1 MQGAMT
7 TPESARAR
15 HLEDALAVAE
25 ERFFATFEL
34 APVAVAHVAP
44 DGRLLRVNRRLC
56 DLLAYEPGELLQL
69 RVQDLTHPEDLAAD
83 LDQALRTVAGEQSG
97 YTIEKRY
104 VRKDG
109 ASVRAEVRTALVRE
123 LPSDKPLYFVAMIND
138 ITAQRRAEEA
148 RQRAADE
155 LAALLAGLPDIVSR
169 FDTEGRH
176 LYVNHAVERATG
188 LAASEFIGRTN
199 RELGMP
205 EALVAQW
212 DEALREV
219 LTAGVPREVSFA
231 FPTPRGERRYWTLMV
246 PERGPQGTVTGVLSV
261 ARDVS
266 DAPLEGISPEYTGQ
280 VQQAAADE
288 FRGIFEQA
296 GVGLAEVALDGRM
309 MRVNQRLC
317 EILHRTRDE
326 LLALRFQDISEPAE
340 LDEDLAR
347 LRRLAAGETTGY
359 SMEKRYLLPDGERVW
374 AELSVSLLR
383 GPDGEPRHF
392 VSVVQ
397 DIQARKD
404 AEARLA
410 ESEARLRFLAEM
422 IPQLVWSTLPDGYH
436 DYYNARWFAYTGLTF
451 EDTQGPGWNAVL
463 HPDDR
468 ERAWNRWQHSLR
480 TGEPYAIEYRFRR
493 HDGAYR
499 WFLGRAMPLRGED
512 GQIERWFGTCTDI
525 QEQKDAEG
533 SLREMQERLQA
544 ALDASATGTFRWNI
558 QTGELEW
565 DAALD
570 RLFGLP
576 PHASPRSLE
585 SFLVCVHP
593 DDRARVAA
601 AAERCARAG
610 GVFREEF
617 RVVWPDGTVRW
628 LLDKGDT
635 TLGADGRPLYMT
647 GACVDITERKDAELE
662 REALLDA
669 ARAARGS
676 AEAASHLK
684 SQFVAT
690 MSHEIRTPINAVLGY
705 SDLLDLGVHG
715 PLNDPQRE
723 QVRRILR
730 SARHLLSLVNDSLDL
745 AKIEAGEMQVLRDPV
760 DVRALCLSALEMAET
775 LAAARQV
782 SVHDETE
789 PLAGVRAWG
798 DEDRIRQV
806 LVNLVTNA
814 CKFTPQGGTVRV
826 GRARAAAPPDAVEG
840 RWVGIEVADTG
851 PGIPPEMQERVFMPF
866 VQDDASRGDI
876 RGTGLGLPISRT
888 LARLMGGD
896 VVLASTPGEGACFTL
911 WLPEAPAD
919 AAGV

>member
-1 MQGAMT
+1 MT
-7 TPESARAR
+7 TPETARAR

-34 APVAVAHVAP
+34 APVGIAHVAP
-44 DGRLLRVNRRLC
+44 DGRWLRVNRQLC
-56 DLLAYEPGELLQL
+56 GILGYACHELLRL

-83 LDQALRTVAGEQSG
+83 LDQALRTVAGEQSS

-104 VRKDG
+104 IRKDG
-109 ASVRAEVRTALVRE
+109 TSIWAEVRVALVRE
-123 LPSDKPLYFVAMIND
+123 LPSEKPLYFVAVLND

-148 RQRAADE
+148 RERAVDE
-155 LAALLAGLPDIVSR
+155 LGALLAGLPDIVSR

-176 LYVNHAVERATG
+176 LYVNSAVERATG
-188 LAASEFIGRTN
+188 LAAGEFIGRTN

-212 DEALREV
+212 DAALREV
-219 LTAGVPREVSFA
+219 VDADVAREVSFA

-246 PERGPQGTVTGVLSV
+246 PEHGPQGIVTGVLSV

-266 DAPLEGISPEYTGQ
+266 DAPLDGISPDYAGQ
-280 VQQAAADE
+280 VQRAVEDE

-296 GVGLAEVALDGRM
+296 GVGLAEVALDGRLI
-309 MRVNQRLC
+309 RVNQRLC
-317 EILHRTRDE
+317 EILHRTPDE
-326 LLALRFQDISEPAE
+326 LASVRFQEITEPT
-340 LDEDLAR
+340 DLAGDLEHLER
-347 LRRLAAGETTGY
+347 LVRGETTGY
-359 SMEKRYLLPDGERVW
+359 SMEKRYVRPDGQRVW

-410 ESEARLRFLAEM
+410 ESE
-422 IPQLVWSTLPDGYH
+422 
-436 DYYNARWFAYTGLTF
+436 
-451 EDTQGPGWNAVL
+451 
-463 HPDDR
+463 
-468 ERAWNRWQHSLR
+468 
-480 TGEPYAIEYRFRR
+480 
-493 HDGAYR
+493 
-499 WFLGRAMPLRGED
+499 
-512 GQIERWFGTCTDI
+512 
-525 QEQKDAEG
+525 
-533 SLREMQERLQA
+533 ERLQA

-558 QTGELEW
+558 RTGALDW

-576 PHASPRSLE
+576 PQASPRSLE
-585 SFLVCVHP
+585 NFLVCVHP
-593 DDRARVAA
+593 DDRGRVAA
-601 AAERCARAG
+601 AAERCARSG

-628 LLDKGDT
+628 LLDRGDT
-635 TLGADGRPLYMT
+635 TLGTDGRPLYMT
-647 GACVDITERKDAELE
+647 GACMDVTERKDAELE

-669 ARAARGS
+669 AQAARDG

-690 MSHEIRTPINAVLGY
+690 ISHEIRTPINAVLGY
-705 SDLLDLGVHG
+705 ADLLELGVHG

-723 QVRRILR
+723 QVNRILR
-730 SARHLLSLVNDSLDL
+730 SGRHLLSLVNDSLDL
-745 AKIEAGEMQVLRDPV
+745 AKIEAGEMQVLRNAV
-760 DVRALCLSALEMAET
+760 DVREACRSSLEMAES

-789 PLAGVRAWG
+789 PLAGARAWG

-806 LVNLVTNA
+806 LVNLISNA
-814 CKFTPQGGTVRV
+814 CKFTPPDGTVRV
-826 GRARAAAPPDAVEG
+826 RRADAAEAPGGAGGP
-840 RWVGIEVADTG
+840 WIGIEVADTG
-851 PGIPPEMQERVFMPF
+851 PGIFPEMQERVFLPF
-866 VQDDASRGDI
+866 VQDHTPVRDGA

-888 LARLMGGD
+888 LARMMGGD
-896 VVLASTPGEGACFTL
+896 VVLRSTPGEGSCFTL
-911 WLPEAPAD
+911 WLPEAPQAPP
-919 AAGV
+919 APPL